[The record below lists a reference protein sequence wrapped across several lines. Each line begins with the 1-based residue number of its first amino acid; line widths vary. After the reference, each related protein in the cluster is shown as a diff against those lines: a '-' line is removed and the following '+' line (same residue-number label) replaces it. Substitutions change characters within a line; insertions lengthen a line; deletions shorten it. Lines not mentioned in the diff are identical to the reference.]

1 MKIKLIQP
9 AMLPRPMDTKLKT
22 RMSPSLALLTIANL
36 TPKEHEVVIQN
47 ENVDGFHFYHLISLI
62 GGLEN

>member
-36 TPKEHEVVIQN
+36 TPKE
-47 ENVDGFHFYHLISLI
+47 
-62 GGLEN
+62 

>member
-22 RMSPSLALLTIANL
+22 RMSPVQAGDVRFNAISAIIAALILL
-36 TPKEHEVVIQN
+36 K
-47 ENVDGFHFYHLISLI
+47 LILI
-62 GGLEN
+62 DL